1 MTARKSE
8 RLLNLLITLLVSRT
22 YVSKDRIR
30 TVVEAYRE
38 AGEDAFE
45 KMFERDKEE
54 LRSLGIPIEVGYV
67 DRAFEDEPG
76 YRIERSAFELP
87 DIDLEPEEAAVI
99 GLAARVWQHAGLAAA
114 TSDALVKLKAA
125 GVTVDRA
132 ALDVVQPQLTAEEP
146 AFEPLWDATR
156 THTPVRFTY
165 RRSGGTAP
173 AERHLQ
179 PWGVVSFRGRWY
191 VVGHDRDRGEPRV
204 FRLSRV
210 QGEVSADGGARL
222 LRRTPRHRP
231 ACPHRLAG
239 PRPGRPHRR
248 GAGAPRCRSRAA
260 PPRRALRPA
269 GRRAGGLGA
278 AHGPLRLDGRL
289 RRRGPR
295 VRRRRRAARAG
306 RPPRPRRAPAPGG
319 RGTAGGG
326 PRMSGAREQVAR
338 LLALVPYIQARRE
351 VSLEQAARDFGVKPA
366 QIVKD
371 LNVLWFCGL
380 PGLGMGDLI
389 DVDMEALE
397 EGGVIRVSN
406 ADYLSRPLRLDS
418 SEASA
423 LIVALRALREGSDDD
438 VRPIVDRTLGKLEA
452 AAGDGAAL
460 AAQVDVRLPQQ
471 AARVGEL
478 ADRLRDAVDERRQVR
493 LDYYVPTRDESTERV
508 VDPLRVVTADG
519 KTYLDAYCHLAEDQR
534 LFRLDRISTAEVL
547 DTPVD
552 RHVGLQP
559 RDLADGIFQPST
571 EDLLVTLDLD
581 PDARWVAEYYPVET
595 TRERRGG
602 GLRVTLRVGDPAW
615 ITRLMLRLGA
625 SARLVDAPELAG
637 TVREVARQA
646 LAHYA

>member
-1 MTARKSE
+1 
-8 RLLNLLITLLVSRT
+8 
-22 YVSKDRIR
+22 
-30 TVVEAYRE
+30 
-38 AGEDAFE
+38 
-45 KMFERDKEE
+45 
-54 LRSLGIPIEVGYV
+54 
-67 DRAFEDEPG
+67 
-76 YRIERSAFELP
+76 
-87 DIDLEPEEAAVI
+87 
-99 GLAARVWQHAGLAAA
+99 
-114 TSDALVKLKAA
+114 
-125 GVTVDRA
+125 
-132 ALDVVQPQLTAEEP
+132 
-146 AFEPLWDATR
+146 
-156 THTPVRFTY
+156 
-165 RRSGGTAP
+165 
-173 AERHLQ
+173 
-179 PWGVVSFRGRWY
+179 
-191 VVGHDRDRGEPRV
+191 
-204 FRLSRV
+204 
-210 QGEVSADGGARL
+210 
-222 LRRTPRHRP
+222 
-231 ACPHRLAG
+231 
-239 PRPGRPHRR
+239 
-248 GAGAPRCRSRAA
+248 
-260 PPRRALRPA
+260 
-269 GRRAGGLGA
+269 
-278 AHGPLRLDGRL
+278 
-289 RRRGPR
+289 
-295 VRRRRRAARAG
+295 
-306 RPPRPRRAPAPGG
+306 
-319 RGTAGGG
+319 
-326 PRMSGAREQVAR
+326 MSGAREQVAR

-471 AARVGEL
+471 AVRVGEL
-478 ADRLRDAVDERRQVR
+478 ADRLRGAVDERRQVR

-581 PDARWVAEYYPVET
+581 PDARWVVEYYPVET

-646 LAHYA
+646 LSHYG